1 MKFSA
6 NYVWLDGRIVK
17 WEEAKIHVLTHA
29 LHYGTSIFEG
39 IRAYWTGKDLLIFRL
54 DDHVDRMFRSAK
66 ILGVKVP
73 YTADEVRRAI
83 IETLR
88 ANSFREDVYIRP
100 LLFVS
105 TPTVTLD
112 VRMLEVSLAVI
123 AFPFGKYL
131 PPEGIRAA
139 VVSWRRVSNTMLPVM
154 AKIGGIYVNSVLAL
168 VEARNKGFDEA
179 ILMDANG
186 YIAEGSGEN
195 VFVVRKG
202 KIYTPPTYASILEG
216 ITRDTVIKLATDEGM
231 YVEERPIAREEIYIA
246 DEVFLVG
253 TAAEITPVVEI
264 DGRTI
269 GNGKPGPVT
278 KKLAELYAKV
288 VRGQVEKY
296 LRWVTPVYST

>member
-1 MKFSA
+1 MISA
-6 NYVWLDGRIVK
+6 NYIWLDGRIVK
-17 WEEAKIHVLTHA
+17 WEDAKIHVLTHA

-54 DDHVDRMFRSAK
+54 DDHIDRMFRSAK
-66 ILGVKVP
+66 ILGIKVP
-73 YTADEVRRAI
+73 YTADEVRKAI
-83 IETLR
+83 IETLK
-88 ANSFREDVYIRP
+88 ANGFREDVYIRP
-100 LLFVS
+100 ILFVS

-112 VRMLEVSLAVI
+112 VRVLDVSLAVI

-131 PPEGIRAA
+131 PPEGIRATI
-139 VVSWRRVSNTMLPVM
+139 VSWRRVSNTMLPVM

-168 VEARNKGFDEA
+168 VEARSKGFDEA

-195 VFVVRKG
+195 IFIVRKG

-216 ITRDTVIKLATDEGM
+216 ITRDTIITLATDEGIP
-231 YVEERPIAREEIYIA
+231 VEERPIAREEVYIA

-253 TAAEITPVVEI
+253 TAAEVTPVVEI
-264 DGRTI
+264 DGRMI
-269 GNGKPGPVT
+269 GDGKPGPVT

-288 VRGQVEKY
+288 VRGQIEKY
-296 LRWVTPVYST
+296 LRWVTPVYSI

>member
-17 WEEAKIHVLTHA
+17 WEDAKIHVLTHA

-54 DDHVDRMFRSAK
+54 DDHIDRMFHSAK

-202 KIYTPPTYASILEG
+202 KIYTPPTYASVLEG

-231 YVEERPIAREEIYIA
+231 YVEERPIAREEVYIA

-269 GNGKPGPVT
+269 GDGKPGPVT

>member
-231 YVEERPIAREEIYIA
+231 YVEERPIAREEVYIA

-269 GNGKPGPVT
+269 GDGKPGPVT

>member
-1 MKFSA
+1 MISA
-6 NYVWLDGRIVK
+6 NYIWLDGRIVK
-17 WEEAKIHVLTHA
+17 WEDAKIHVLTHA

-54 DDHVDRMFRSAK
+54 DDHIDRMFRSAK
-66 ILGVKVP
+66 ILGIKVP
-73 YTADEVRRAI
+73 YTADEVRKAI
-83 IETLR
+83 IETLK
-88 ANSFREDVYIRP
+88 ANDFREDVYIRP
-100 LLFVS
+100 ILFVS

-112 VRMLEVSLAVI
+112 VRVLDVSLAVI

-131 PPEGIRAA
+131 PPEGIRATI
-139 VVSWRRVSNTMLPVM
+139 VSWRRVSNTMLPVM

-195 VFVVRKG
+195 IFIVRKG

-216 ITRDTVIKLATDEGM
+216 ITRDTIIKLATDEGIP
-231 YVEERPIAREEIYIA
+231 VEERPIAREEVYIA

-253 TAAEITPVVEI
+253 TAAEVTPVVEI
-264 DGRTI
+264 DGRII
-269 GNGKPGPVT
+269 GDGKPGPVT

-288 VRGQVEKY
+288 VRGQIEKY
-296 LRWVTPVYST
+296 LRWVTPVYSI

>member
-54 DDHVDRMFRSAK
+54 DDHIDRMFRSAK

-73 YTADEVRRAI
+73 YTADELRRAI

-195 VFVVRKG
+195 VFIVRKG

-216 ITRDTVIKLATDEGM
+216 ITRDTVIKLAIDEGM

-264 DGRTI
+264 DGRII
-269 GNGKPGPVT
+269 GDGKPGPVT

>member
-17 WEEAKIHVLTHA
+17 WEDAKIHVLTHA

-39 IRAYWTGKDLLIFRL
+39 IRAYWTGMDLLIFRL

-269 GNGKPGPVT
+269 GDGKPGPVT

>member
-288 VRGQVEKY
+288 VRGEVEKY

>member
-6 NYVWLDGRIVK
+6 NYVWLDGHIVK
-17 WEEAKIHVLTHA
+17 WEDAKIHVLTHA

-54 DDHVDRMFRSAK
+54 DDHIDRMFRSAK

-202 KIYTPPTYASILEG
+202 KIYTPPTYASVLEG

-231 YVEERPIAREEIYIA
+231 YVEERPIAREEVYIA

-269 GNGKPGPVT
+269 GDGKPGPVT

>member
-17 WEEAKIHVLTHA
+17 WEDAKIHVLTHA

-73 YTADEVRRAI
+73 YTTDEVRRAI

-269 GNGKPGPVT
+269 GDGKPGPVT

>member
-17 WEEAKIHVLTHA
+17 WEDAKIHVLTHA

-195 VFVVRKG
+195 VFIVRKG

-269 GNGKPGPVT
+269 GDGKPGPVT

>member
-17 WEEAKIHVLTHA
+17 WEDAKIHVLTHA

-73 YTADEVRRAI
+73 YTTDEVRRAI

-195 VFVVRKG
+195 IFIVRKG

-269 GNGKPGPVT
+269 GDGKPGPVT

>member
-1 MKFSA
+1 MISA
-6 NYVWLDGRIVK
+6 NYIWLDGRIVK
-17 WEEAKIHVLTHA
+17 WEDAKIHVLTHA

-54 DDHVDRMFRSAK
+54 DDHIDRMFRSAK
-66 ILGVKVP
+66 ILGIKVP
-73 YTADEVRRAI
+73 YTANEVRKAI
-83 IETLR
+83 IETLK
-88 ANSFREDVYIRP
+88 ANGFREDVYIRP
-100 LLFVS
+100 ILFVS

-112 VRMLEVSLAVI
+112 VRVLDVSLAVI

-139 VVSWRRVSNTMLPVM
+139 IVSWRRVSNTMLPVM

-168 VEARNKGFDEA
+168 VEARSKGFDEA

-195 VFVVRKG
+195 IFIVRKG

-216 ITRDTVIKLATDEGM
+216 ITRDTIIKLATDEGIP
-231 YVEERPIAREEIYIA
+231 VEERPIAREEVYIA

-253 TAAEITPVVEI
+253 TAAEVTPVVEI
-264 DGRTI
+264 DGRII
-269 GNGKPGPVT
+269 GDGRPGPVT

-288 VRGQVEKY
+288 VRGQIEKY
-296 LRWVTPVYST
+296 LRWVTPVYSI

>member
-1 MKFSA
+1 MISA
-6 NYVWLDGRIVK
+6 NYIWLDGRIVK
-17 WEEAKIHVLTHA
+17 WEDAKIHVLTHA

-54 DDHVDRMFRSAK
+54 DDHIDRMFRSAK
-66 ILGVKVP
+66 ILGIKVP
-73 YTADEVRRAI
+73 YTADEVRKAI
-83 IETLR
+83 IETLK
-88 ANSFREDVYIRP
+88 ANGFREDVYIRP
-100 LLFVS
+100 ILFVS

-112 VRMLEVSLAVI
+112 VRVLDVSLAVI

-131 PPEGIRAA
+131 PPEGIRATI
-139 VVSWRRVSNTMLPVM
+139 VSWRRVSNTMLPVM

-195 VFVVRKG
+195 IFIVRKG

-216 ITRDTVIKLATDEGM
+216 ITRDTVIKLATDEGIP
-231 YVEERPIAREEIYIA
+231 VEERPIAREEVYIA

-253 TAAEITPVVEI
+253 TAAEVTPVVEI
-264 DGRTI
+264 DGRII
-269 GNGKPGPVT
+269 GDGKPGPVT

-288 VRGQVEKY
+288 VRGQIEKY
-296 LRWVTPVYST
+296 LKWVTPVYSI

>member
-6 NYVWLDGRIVK
+6 NYVWLDGRVVK
-17 WEEAKIHVLTHA
+17 WEDAKIHVLTHA

-100 LLFVS
+100 IMFVS

-278 KKLAELYAKV
+278 KRLAELYAKV
-288 VRGQVEKY
+288 VRGEVEKY

>member
-17 WEEAKIHVLTHA
+17 WEDAKIHVLTHA

-269 GNGKPGPVT
+269 GDGRPGPVT

>member
-6 NYVWLDGRIVK
+6 NYVWLDGRVVK
-17 WEEAKIHVLTHA
+17 WEDAKIHVLTHA

-100 LLFVS
+100 IMFVS

-288 VRGQVEKY
+288 VRGEVEKY

>member
-17 WEEAKIHVLTHA
+17 WEDAKIHVLTHA

-54 DDHVDRMFRSAK
+54 DDHIDRMFRSAK

-73 YTADEVRRAI
+73 YTTDEVRRAI

-195 VFVVRKG
+195 VFIVRKG

-231 YVEERPIAREEIYIA
+231 YVEERPIAREEVYIA

-269 GNGKPGPVT
+269 GDGKPGPVT

>member
-17 WEEAKIHVLTHA
+17 WEEAKVHVLTHA

-39 IRAYWTGKDLLIFRL
+39 IRAYWTGRDLLIFRL

-73 YTADEVRRAI
+73 YTADEVRRAV

-195 VFVVRKG
+195 VFIVRKG

-231 YVEERPIAREEIYIA
+231 YVEERPIAREEVYIA

-269 GNGKPGPVT
+269 GDGKPGPVT

>member
-1 MKFSA
+1 MISA
-6 NYVWLDGRIVK
+6 NYIWLDGRIVK
-17 WEEAKIHVLTHA
+17 WEDAKIHVLTHA

-54 DDHVDRMFRSAK
+54 DDHIDRMFRSAK
-66 ILGVKVP
+66 ILGIKVP
-73 YTADEVRRAI
+73 YTADEVRKAI
-83 IETLR
+83 IETLK
-88 ANSFREDVYIRP
+88 ANGFREDVYIRP
-100 LLFVS
+100 ILFVS

-112 VRMLEVSLAVI
+112 VRVLDVSLAVI

-131 PPEGIRAA
+131 PPEGIRATI
-139 VVSWRRVSNTMLPVM
+139 VSWRRVSNTMLPVM

-195 VFVVRKG
+195 IFIVRKG

-216 ITRDTVIKLATDEGM
+216 ITRDTIIKLATDEGIP
-231 YVEERPIAREEIYIA
+231 VEERPIAREEVYIA

-253 TAAEITPVVEI
+253 TAAEVTPVVEI
-264 DGRTI
+264 DGRII
-269 GNGKPGPVT
+269 GDGKPGPVT

-288 VRGQVEKY
+288 VRGQIEKY
-296 LRWVTPVYST
+296 LKWVTPVYSI

>member
-1 MKFSA
+1 MISA
-6 NYVWLDGRIVK
+6 NYIWLDGRIVK
-17 WEEAKIHVLTHA
+17 WEDAKIHVLTHA

-54 DDHVDRMFRSAK
+54 DDHIDRMFRSAK
-66 ILGVKVP
+66 ILGIKVP
-73 YTADEVRRAI
+73 YTADEVRKAI
-83 IETLR
+83 IETLK
-88 ANSFREDVYIRP
+88 ANGFREDVYIRP
-100 LLFVS
+100 ILFVS

-112 VRMLEVSLAVI
+112 VRVLDVSLAVI

-131 PPEGIRAA
+131 PPEGIRATI
-139 VVSWRRVSNTMLPVM
+139 VSWRRVSNTMLPVM

-168 VEARNKGFDEA
+168 VEARSKGFDEA

-195 VFVVRKG
+195 IFIVRKG

-216 ITRDTVIKLATDEGM
+216 ITRDTIITLATDEGIP
-231 YVEERPIAREEIYIA
+231 VEERPIAREEVYIA

-253 TAAEITPVVEI
+253 TAAEVTPVVEI
-264 DGRTI
+264 DGRII
-269 GNGKPGPVT
+269 GDGKPGPVT

-288 VRGQVEKY
+288 VRGQIEKY
-296 LRWVTPVYST
+296 LRWVTPVYSI